1 MNFKPVDMF
10 KFKSFRLLTKS
21 SFFYL
26 LFILATFFISGRY
39 LINKADSY
47 INEETEHFFRFREEH
62 VKRYLDKGKDPDKLK
77 YIDIALIDSAT
88 NYSDYPRHIDTL
100 IYIEEIDEEQL
111 HRKKSLIVEA
121 NGKSYLLKML
131 INIDDFTKMKS
142 DVASRIVPAFIILA
156 LVIVLFTTFLSG
168 FLFQPF
174 YRILSHIKRY
184 KVGKGLTIPEVKTS
198 SVEFQKL
205 QLLFRGM
212 VNRIEADYRNLKEY
226 TENMAHEIQTPLT
239 IIRNKTERLIA
250 DEELMKKNADT
261 VKTIY
266 EETNHLSKLGNA
278 LNLLTKIE
286 NGEYNNTEV
295 IKTKD
300 LVLKH
305 IDAIDELLQLKSMTI
320 ETDLSNEHQIV
331 LDPFLFDILLKN
343 LIRNAIRY
351 GSNKGPI
358 RIKTT
363 PYKLIVSNYGDKLPV
378 YPEKIF
384 ERFYSSNATGQSL
397 GLGLSLTKRI
407 CDLNQLKINYDYQD
421 GQHFFLISPKEL

>member
-1 MNFKPVDMF
+1 MF
-10 KFKSFRLLTKS
+10 KFKSFRLLTKT

-39 LINKADSY
+39 LINKADGY
-47 INEETEHFFRFREEH
+47 INEETEHFFRFREEY
-62 VKRYLDKGKDPDKLK
+62 VKRYLNKGRDPAKLK
-77 YIDIALIDSAT
+77 YIDITLLDSAK
-88 NYSDYPRHIDTL
+88 NYTDYPRYTDTL
-100 IYIEEIDEEQL
+100 IYIEELDEQQI
-111 HRKKSLIVEA
+111 HRKKSVIIEA
-121 NGKSYLLKML
+121 NGKAYLIHML
-131 INIDDFTKMKS
+131 ININDFTKLKS
-142 DVASRIVPAFIILA
+142 DVAGRIVPAFIILA

-174 YRILSHIKRY
+174 YRILSHIDHY
-184 KVGKGLTIPEVKTS
+184 KVGKGMNIPQVKTS
-198 SVEFQKL
+198 SKEFQKL
-205 QLLFRGM
+205 QFLFRNM
-212 VNRIEADYRNLKEY
+212 VNRIEDDYRNLKEY

-261 VKTIY
+261 VKMIY

-300 LVLKH
+300 LILKH
-305 IDAIDELLQLKSMTI
+305 VDAIDELLQLKSMTI
-320 ETDLSNEHQIV
+320 ETDLADEHQII

-351 GSNKGPI
+351 GSNHGPI
-358 RIKTT
+358 KITT
-363 PYKLIVSNYGDKLPV
+363 TRDQLFITNYGDTLSV
-378 YPEKIF
+378 SPEKIF
-384 ERFYSSNATGQSL
+384 ERFYSSSSTGQSL
-397 GLGLSLTKRI
+397 GLGLSLVKRI
-407 CDLNQLKINYDYQD
+407 CDLNQLNIDYDYKD
-421 GQHFFLISPKEL
+421 GQHVFVIYAKK

>member
-1 MNFKPVDMF
+1 MF
-10 KFKSFRLLTKS
+10 KFRSFRLLTKT

-62 VKRYLDKGKDPDKLK
+62 VARYLDKGKDPAKLK
-77 YIDIALIDSAT
+77 FIDITLIDST
-88 NYSDYPRHIDTL
+88 KNYSDYPRYSDTL
-100 IYIEEIDEEQL
+100 IYIDEIDEEQL
-111 HRKKSLIVEA
+111 HRKKSVIVEA
-121 NGKSYLLKML
+121 NGKSYLLEML
-131 INIDDFTKMKS
+131 INIDDFTKLKS
-142 DVASRIVPAFIILA
+142 DVAGRIVPAFIILA

-174 YRILSHIKRY
+174 YRILSHIDRY
-184 KVGKGLTIPEVKTS
+184 KVGKGMNIPKVKTS
-198 SVEFQKL
+198 SKEFQKL
-205 QLLFRGM
+205 QLLFRNM
-212 VNRIEADYRNLKEY
+212 VTRIEDDYRNLKEY

-261 VKTIY
+261 VKIIY

-300 LVLKH
+300 LILKH
-305 IDAIDELLQLKSMTI
+305 VDAIDELLQLKSMTI
-320 ETDLSNEHQIV
+320 ETDLADGHQII

-351 GSNKGPI
+351 GSNHGPI
-358 RIKTT
+358 KITT
-363 PYKLIVSNYGDKLPV
+363 TQDQLIVSNYGDKLSV
-378 YPEKIF
+378 SPEKIF
-384 ERFYSSNATGQSL
+384 ERFYSSNSTGQSL
-397 GLGLSLTKRI
+397 GLGLSLVKKI
-407 CDLNQLKINYDYQD
+407 CDLNQLNIVYEYNNK
-421 GQHFFLISPKEL
+421 QHFFIISTKK

>member
-1 MNFKPVDMF
+1 MF
-10 KFKSFRLLTKS
+10 KFRSFRLLTKT

-26 LFILATFFISGRY
+26 LFILVTFFISGQY

-47 INEETEHFFRFREEH
+47 INEETEHFFRFRERH
-62 VKRYLDKGKDPDKLK
+62 VVKYLNRKGDAAKLK
-77 YIDIALIDSAT
+77 YDKITLLDST
-88 NYSDYPRHIDTL
+88 KRYPEYPKYVDTL
-100 IYIEEIDEEQL
+100 IYNEDKDEDQL
-111 HRKKSLIVEA
+111 YRKKSVIIKA
-121 NGKSYLLKML
+121 NGKTYLLQML

-174 YRILSHIKRY
+174 YRILSHIDRY
-184 KVGKGLTIPEVKTS
+184 KVGKGMNIPKVKTS
-198 SVEFQKL
+198 SKEFQKL
-205 QLLFRGM
+205 QSLFRNM
-212 VNRIEADYRNLKEY
+212 VTRIEDDYRNLKEY

-250 DEELMKKNADT
+250 DEEIMKKDADT
-261 VKTIY
+261 VKIIY

-286 NGEYNNTEV
+286 NGEYNNTEI

-300 LVLKH
+300 VILKH
-305 IDAIDELLQLKSMTI
+305 IDAIDELLQLKSMKI
-320 ETDLSNEHQIV
+320 ETELTDEHQII

-351 GSNKGPI
+351 GHNIGPI
-358 RIKTT
+358 KIRTT
-363 PYKLIVSNYGDKLPV
+363 TDTISISNYGEKLKV
-378 YPEKIF
+378 HTHKIF
-384 ERFYSSNATGQSL
+384 ERFYSSNSTGQSL
-397 GLGLSLTKRI
+397 GLGLSLVKRI
-407 CDLNQLKINYDYQD
+407 CDFNQLKIEYDYINN
-421 GQHFFLISPKEL
+421 QHVFSISPK

>member
-1 MNFKPVDMF
+1 MF
-10 KFKSFRLLTKS
+10 KFKSFRLLTKT

-39 LINKADSY
+39 LINKADGY

-62 VKRYLDKGKDPDKLK
+62 VIRYLDKGKDPAKLK
-77 YIDIALIDSAT
+77 FIDITLVDST
-88 NYSDYPRHIDTL
+88 KNYSDYPRYSDTL
-100 IYIEEIDEEQL
+100 IYIDEINEEQL
-111 HRKKSLIVEA
+111 HRKKSVIVEA
-121 NGKSYLLKML
+121 NGKSYLLEML
-131 INIDDFTKMKS
+131 INIDDFTKLKS
-142 DVASRIVPAFIILA
+142 DVAGRIVPAFIILA

-174 YRILSHIKRY
+174 YRILSHIDRY
-184 KVGKGLTIPEVKTS
+184 KVGKGMNIPQVKTS
-198 SVEFQKL
+198 SKEFQKL
-205 QLLFRGM
+205 QFLFRNM
-212 VNRIEADYRNLKEY
+212 VSRIEDDYRNLKEY

-261 VKTIY
+261 VKIIY

-295 IKTKD
+295 IKTKY
-300 LVLKH
+300 LILKH
-305 IDAIDELLQLKSMTI
+305 VDAIDELLQLKSMTI
-320 ETDLSNEHQIV
+320 ENDLADEHQII

-351 GSNKGPI
+351 GSNHGPI
-358 RIKTT
+358 KITT
-363 PYKLIVSNYGDKLPV
+363 THDQLIVSNYGDTLSVSPR
-378 YPEKIF
+378 KIF
-384 ERFYSSNATGQSL
+384 ERFYSSNSTGQSL
-397 GLGLSLTKRI
+397 GLGLSLVKRI
-407 CDLNQLKINYDYQD
+407 CDLNQLNIDYDYKD
-421 GQHFFLISPKEL
+421 GQHFFFISTKK

>member
-1 MNFKPVDMF
+1 MF
-10 KFKSFRLLTKS
+10 KFRSFRLLTKT

-26 LFILATFFISGRY
+26 LFILVTFFISGQY

-62 VKRYLDKGKDPDKLK
+62 VIRYLDKGRDPSKLK
-77 YIDIALIDSAT
+77 YIDITLIDST
-88 NYSDYPRHIDTL
+88 KNYPDYPRYADTL
-100 IYIEEIDEEQL
+100 IYIEEIDEEQI
-111 HRKKSLIVEA
+111 HRKKSVIVEA
-121 NGKSYLLKML
+121 NGKSYLFKML
-131 INIDDFTKMKS
+131 INIDDFIKLKS

-174 YRILSHIKRY
+174 YRILSHIDRY
-184 KVGKGLTIPEVKTS
+184 KVGKGMNIPKVKTS
-198 SVEFQKL
+198 SKEFQKL
-205 QLLFRGM
+205 QSLFRNM
-212 VNRIEADYRNLKEY
+212 VTRIEDDYRNLKEY

-250 DEELMKKNADT
+250 DEEIMKKDADT
-261 VKTIY
+261 VKIIY

-286 NGEYNNTEV
+286 NGEYNNTEI

-300 LVLKH
+300 VILKH
-305 IDAIDELLQLKSMTI
+305 IDAIDELLQLKSMKI
-320 ETDLSNEHQIV
+320 ETELTDEHQII

-351 GSNKGPI
+351 GHNNGPI
-358 RIKTT
+358 KIRTT
-363 PYKLIVSNYGDKLPV
+363 TDTISISNYGEKLKV
-378 YPEKIF
+378 HSHKIF
-384 ERFYSSNATGQSL
+384 ERFYSSNSTGQSL
-397 GLGLSLTKRI
+397 GLGLSLVKRI
-407 CDLNQLKINYDYQD
+407 CDFNQLKIEYDYYD
-421 GQHFFLISPKEL
+421 NQHVFSISPK

>member
-1 MNFKPVDMF
+1 MF
-10 KFKSFRLLTKS
+10 KFRSFRLLTKT

-26 LFILATFFISGRY
+26 LFILVTFFISGRY
-39 LINKADSY
+39 LINKADAY
-47 INEETEHFFRFREEH
+47 INEETERFFRYREQH
-62 VKRYLDKGKDPDKLK
+62 VIRYLEKDKDPSKLK
-77 YIDIALIDSAT
+77 YMNITLLDSTDIYA
-88 NYSDYPRHIDTL
+88 NYPRYIDTL
-100 IYIEEIDEEQL
+100 IYIDELDEQQI
-111 HRKKSLIVEA
+111 HRKKSAVIEA
-121 NGKSYLLKML
+121 NGKAYLLQML
-131 INIDDFTKMKS
+131 ININDFTKLKS
-142 DVASRIVPAFIILA
+142 DVAGRIVPAFIILA

-174 YRILSHIKRY
+174 YRILSHIDRY
-184 KVGKGLTIPEVKTS
+184 KVGKGMNIPKVKTS
-198 SVEFQKL
+198 SKEFQKL
-205 QLLFRGM
+205 QFLFRNM
-212 VNRIEADYRNLKEY
+212 VTRIEDDYRNLKEY

-261 VKTIY
+261 VKIIY

-300 LVLKH
+300 LILKH

-320 ETDLSNEHQIV
+320 ETKLTDEHQIV

-351 GSNKGPI
+351 GSNRGPV
-358 RIKTT
+358 RIKTEND
-363 PYKLIVSNYGDKLPV
+363 KLIVSNFGEKLTVHPD
-378 YPEKIF
+378 KIF
-384 ERFYSSNATGQSL
+384 ERFYSSNSTKQSL
-397 GLGLSLTKRI
+397 GLGLSLAKKI
-407 CDLNQLKINYDYQD
+407 CDLNQLNILYDYKK
-421 GQHFFLISPKEL
+421 GQHLFIISDK

>member
-1 MNFKPVDMF
+1 MF
-10 KFKSFRLLTKS
+10 KFKSFRLLTKT

-26 LFILATFFISGRY
+26 IFILVTFFISGRY
-39 LINKADSY
+39 LIHKADEY
-47 INEETEHFFRFREEH
+47 INEETEHFFRFREHH
-62 VKRYLDKGKDPDKLK
+62 VEKFIKRKGNPDKLK
-77 YIDIALIDSAT
+77 FDKVTLLDSSKL
-88 NYSDYPRHIDTL
+88 YPDYPKYIDTL
-100 IYIEEIDEEQL
+100 LYNDDKDEYQL
-111 HRKKSLIVEA
+111 FRKKSVIIQV
-121 NGKSYLLKML
+121 NGQTYLLQML

-156 LVIVLFTTFLSG
+156 LVIVIFTTFLSG

-174 YRILSHIKRY
+174 YRILSHINRY
-184 KVGKGLTIPEVKTS
+184 KVGKGMDIPEVKTS

-205 QLLFRGM
+205 QLLFHRM
-212 VNRIEADYRNLKEY
+212 VNRIEDDYRNLKEY

-250 DEELMKKNADT
+250 DERIMKANAET

-286 NGEYNNTEV
+286 NGEYDNTEV
-295 IKTKD
+295 ITTKEII
-300 LVLKH
+300 LKH

-320 ETDLSNEHQIV
+320 ATDLSDEHQIV

-358 RIKTT
+358 GIKSTRD
-363 PYKLIVSNYGDKLPV
+363 KLTISNYGDKLPV
-378 YPEKIF
+378 FPEKIF
-384 ERFYSSNATGQSL
+384 ERFYSSNSTGQSL

-407 CDLNQLKINYDYQD
+407 CDLNQLMIDYEYAN
-421 GQHFFLISPKEL
+421 GQHFFMITNKG